1 MALALVAAASGASD
15 EGLQAGLLY
24 ACQTGP
30 DSDYR
35 IYGVPGS
42 SPRYAEIV
50 VAYSDGGSVLL
61 GTSARDGSFAF
72 DISHA
77 RSANGARLSIR
88 DTRNPTEPTALA
100 LDYPRQG
107 GLMWPPNER
116 GFVNL
121 VPADSDVEAGR
132 AKWLEAYEM
141 IREARGG
148 VVNMERLSSESLG
161 DMSAGTDVIVYGY
174 APIGESATCIIGPSG
189 YSITGPIVDGMFELR
204 LPHDQLRVP
213 GHHQW
218 VSPAVIVNVTSAT
231 NQILS
236 FTGYNPR
243 LPSWVKGEH
252 EDPAR

>member
-1 MALALVAAASGASD
+1 MDRTGWTVC
-15 EGLQAGLLY
+15 AGLDGRHHRNTH
-24 ACQTGP
+24 QTGP

-50 VAYSDGGSVLL
+50 VAYSDGSSVLL

-88 DTRNPTEPTALA
+88 DTTNPTEPTALA

-121 VPADSDVEAGR
+121 APADSDVEAGR
-132 AKWLEAYEM
+132 AKWLKAYET

-148 VVNMERLSSESLG
+148 VVNMERLSSENLG
-161 DMSAGTDVIVYGY
+161 GMSAGTDVIVYGY
-174 APIGESATCIIGPSG
+174 APDGASVTCIIGPTG
-189 YSITGPIVDGMFELR
+189 YSITGPVVDGMFELR
-204 LPHDQLRVP
+204 LPHDQLRLP
-213 GHHQW
+213 DHHRW
-218 VSPAVIVNVTSAT
+218 APPTIIINVTNEA
-231 NQILS
+231 NQITS
-236 FTGYNPR
+236 VTGYSP
-243 LPSWVKGEH
+243 LFPSWVKAEH
-252 EDPAR
+252 QDPAR